1 MERGTEVSAHPRRLL
16 SDTLVTWGEIGSP
29 PLLVRRGSLVDITP
43 GSALETA
50 YGGAGNLQNVAAN
63 LGSADTLDKS
73 FLAN

>member
-1 MERGTEVSAHPRRLL
+1 MSAHPRRLL
-16 SDTLVTWGEIGSP
+16 ADTSVTWGEPGSP
-29 PLLVRRGSLVDITP
+29 PLLVRRGTIIDITP

-50 YGGAGNLQNVAAN
+50 YGGAGNLQNVTAN